1 MALNI
6 HRGRDHAIATYNEIR
21 QICGLPKAETFDD
34 ITDQIRPNVVNRLR
48 SMYKHVDDI
57 DLFVG
62 GLAEEPVS
70 GGLLGWT
77 FLCIVGDQFARLKK
91 GDRFFYDI
99 GGQPGS
105 FSPSKYYIY
114 N

>member
-1 MALNI
+1 MDLMALNI

-21 QICGLPKAETFDD
+21 QICGLKKATSFHDL
-34 ITDQIRPNVVNRLR
+34 TDQIAPNLVERM
-48 SMYKHVDDI
+48 SKMYKSVDDI
-57 DLFVG
+57 DFFVG
-62 GLAEEPVS
+62 GMAETPVS

-77 FLCIVGDQFARLKK
+77 FLCVVGDQFARLRK

-105 FSPSKYYIY
+105 FNERK
-114 N
+114 